1 MTKNKTK
8 RIYMDHAAAAPMDK
22 RVKKAMEPYWTENFG
37 NPNALYKE
45 GLIARSA
52 VEKARED
59 IAKILGARAKEI
71 IFTNGGTESD
81 NLAILG
87 VAHAV
92 NGGIGK
98 LTSLRTDEEGNP
110 TEAEFPNSS
119 LIFVSRP
126 HIITTKF
133 EHHAVL
139 NSCKRL
145 EKEGFEVT
153 YLDVGKEGVINPKDV
168 AKALK
173 PETILVSI
181 MYANN
186 EIGTVQPIREIA
198 KAIRDFKKKGVIG
211 VAKQNFSRFT
221 LPRNGAGSDASQ
233 NFASPRLSAAFPL
246 FHTDACQA
254 PGYLDINVERL
265 GVDLMTIN
273 GSKIYGPKGIGLLY
287 AKNGI
292 KLEPLLYGGEQE
304 RKLRPGTENVPAIV
318 GLAEALK
325 IADKDRE
332 KESARLVKLRDYFIG
347 RLIGEI
353 PKTVLNGHAAER
365 LPNNINVSILD
376 AEGESIVLYL
386 DEAGVACSTGSAC
399 TSESLEPSHVIMAI
413 GKPHAYAHGAMRFSL
428 GRSTTKKDIDYVM
441 KVLPDI
447 IKKLRMFS
455 PVNIKI

>member
-1 MTKNKTK
+1 
-8 RIYMDHAAAAPMDK
+8 
-22 RVKKAMEPYWTENFG
+22 MEPFWMENFG

-45 GLIARSA
+45 GLIARNA
-52 VEKARED
+52 VETARED
-59 IAKILGARAKEI
+59 VAKVLGARAKEI
-71 IFTNGGTESD
+71 IFTAGGTESD

-87 VAHAV
+87 V
-92 NGGIGK
+92 IGSAK
-98 LTSLRTDEEGNP
+98 QNFSSKTKSRENFVPLRTDEEGNS
-110 TEAEFPNSS
+110 TGTKILSAFGK
-119 LIFVSRP
+119 LG

-139 NSCKRL
+139 NTCKFL
-145 EKEGFEVT
+145 ETNGFEVT
-153 YLDVGKEGVINPKDV
+153 YLDVGKDGIVNPEDV
-168 AKALK
+168 KKVLK

-198 KAIRDFKKKGVIG
+198 KAIRDFKKKNRIG
-211 VAKQNFSRFT
+211 KLTSLRTDEEGNPTEAKFPNSI
-221 LPRNGAGSDASQ
+221 
-233 NFASPRLSAAFPL
+233 FPL
-246 FHTDACQA
+246 FHTDACQT
-254 PGYLDINVERL
+254 PGYLDLNVERL
-265 GVDLMTIN
+265 GVDMLTIN
-273 GSKIYGPKGIGLLY
+273 GSKIYGPKGIGMLY
-287 AKNGI
+287 VKNGI
-292 KLEPLLYGGEQE
+292 KLEPILHGGEQE

-325 IADKDRE
+325 IAEQDRE
-332 KESARLVKLRDYFIG
+332 KESSRLIRLRDYFLN
-347 RLIGEI
+347 RLLGEI
-353 PKTVLNGHAAER
+353 PKTVLNGHPTKR
-365 LPNNINVSILD
+365 LPNNVNVSILD

-399 TSESLEPSHVIMAI
+399 TSENLEPSHVILAI

-428 GRSTTKKDIDYVM
+428 GRSTTKKDVDYVM

>member
-1 MTKNKTK
+1 
-8 RIYMDHAAAAPMDK
+8 MDK
-22 RVKKAMEPYWTENFG
+22 RVKKAMELYWTENFG

-45 GLIARSA
+45 GLIARNA
-52 VEKARED
+52 VETARED

-81 NLAILG
+81 NLAIFG
-87 VAHAV
+87 VV
-92 NGGIGK
+92 KNFKNG
-98 LTSLRTDEEGNP
+98 
-110 TEAEFPNSS
+110 
-119 LIFVSRP
+119 

-139 NSCKRL
+139 NSCKHL

-153 YLDVGKEGVINPKDV
+153 YLDVSKEGVVKPEDV
-168 AKALK
+168 KRALR

-198 KAIRDFKKKGVIG
+198 KVIRDFKKKN
-211 VAKQNFSRFT
+211 KSN
-221 LPRNGAGSDASQ
+221 
-233 NFASPRLSAAFPL
+233 FPL

-304 RKLRPGTENVPAIV
+304 RKLRPGTENVPAIA

-325 IADKDRE
+325 IADQDRE
-332 KESARLVKLRDYFIG
+332 KESMRLVKLRDYFIN
-347 RLIGEI
+347 RLLGEI
-353 PKTVLNGHAAER
+353 PKTVLNGHSAER

-399 TSESLEPSHVIMAI
+399 TSESLEPSHVILAI

>member
-8 RIYMDHAAAAPMDK
+8 RIYMDHAAAPMDK

-37 NPNALYKE
+37 NPNAIYKE
-45 GLIARSA
+45 GLIARNA
-52 VEKARED
+52 VETARED

-81 NLAILG
+81 NLAIFG
-87 VAHAV
+87 VV
-92 NGGIGK
+92 KNFKSG
-98 LTSLRTDEEGNP
+98 
-110 TEAEFPNSS
+110 
-119 LIFVSRP
+119 
-126 HIITTKF
+126 HIVTTKF

-145 EKEGFEVT
+145 GKEGFEVT
-153 YLDVGKEGVINPKDV
+153 YLDVGKEGVVKPEDV
-168 AKALK
+168 KRALR

-186 EIGTVQPIREIA
+186 EIGTVQPIREVA
-198 KAIRDFKKKGVIG
+198 KVIRSFKKNGGGKLLSLRTDEEGNPTES
-211 VAKQNFSRFT
+211 KFS
-221 LPRNGAGSDASQ
+221 SSV
-233 NFASPRLSAAFPL
+233 FPY

-304 RKLRPGTENVPAIV
+304 RRLRPGTENVPAIV
-318 GLAEALK
+318 GLAESLK
-325 IADKDRE
+325 IAEQDRE
-332 KESARLVKLRDYFIG
+332 KESTRLVKLRDYFIN
-347 RLIGEI
+347 RLLGEI
-353 PKTVLNGHAAER
+353 PKTVLNGHPTQR

-386 DEAGVACSTGSAC
+386 DEAGVACSTGLAC
-399 TSESLEPSHVIMAI
+399 TSGSLEPSPVIFAI
-413 GKPHAYAHGAMRFSL
+413 GKPRAYAHGAMRFSL
-428 GRSTTKKDIDYVM
+428 GRSTTKKNIDYVM

>member
-1 MTKNKTK
+1 
-8 RIYMDHAAAAPMDK
+8 MDK

-211 VAKQNFSRFT
+211 VLRHALVLFSLTFILT
-221 LPRNGAGSDASQ
+221 L
-233 NFASPRLSAAFPL
+233 
-246 FHTDACQA
+246 
-254 PGYLDINVERL
+254 V
-265 GVDLMTIN
+265 
-273 GSKIYGPKGIGLLY
+273 K
-287 AKNGI
+287 
-292 KLEPLLYGGEQE
+292 
-304 RKLRPGTENVPAIV
+304 RPGIW
-318 GLAEALK
+318 
-325 IADKDRE
+325 I
-332 KESARLVKLRDYFIG
+332 
-347 RLIGEI
+347 
-353 PKTVLNGHAAER
+353 
-365 LPNNINVSILD
+365 
-376 AEGESIVLYL
+376 
-386 DEAGVACSTGSAC
+386 
-399 TSESLEPSHVIMAI
+399 
-413 GKPHAYAHGAMRFSL
+413 
-428 GRSTTKKDIDYVM
+428 
-441 KVLPDI
+441 
-447 IKKLRMFS
+447 
-455 PVNIKI
+455 

>member
-1 MTKNKTK
+1 MSKSVKIKIK
-8 RIYMDHAAAAPMDK
+8 RIYMDHAAATPMDK
-22 RVKKAMEPYWTENFG
+22 GVKKAMEPYWTENFG

-45 GLIARSA
+45 GLIARNA
-52 VEKARED
+52 VETARGD
-59 IAKILGARAKEI
+59 VAKVLGARAKEI

-81 NLAILG
+81 NLAIF
-87 VAHAV
+87 
-92 NGGIGK
+92 GIIG
-98 LTSLRTDEEGNP
+98 
-110 TEAEFPNSS
+110 EAKQN
-119 LIFVSRP
+119 LSRFTLP
-126 HIITTKF
+126 RSGAGSDASQDFDLPRLHIITTKF

-139 NSCKRL
+139 NACKQL

-153 YLDVGKEGVINPKDV
+153 YLDVGKDGIVNSEEVKRE
-168 AKALK
+168 LK

-198 KAIRDFKKKGVIG
+198 KVIRNFKKTLGS
-211 VAKQNFSRFT
+211 ASQNLSRFT
-221 LPRNGAGSDASQ
+221 LPRSGAGSDASQ
-233 NFASPRLSAAFPL
+233 DFDLPRPNATFPL

-254 PGYLDINVERL
+254 PGYLDLDVEKL

-287 AKNGI
+287 VKNGI
-292 KLEPLLYGGEQE
+292 KLKPILYGGEQE
-304 RKLRPGTENVPAIV
+304 KKLRPGTENVPAIV
-318 GLAEALK
+318 GLAKALK
-325 IADKDRE
+325 IADKDKD

-347 RLIGEI
+347 KLLSEI
-353 PKTVLNGHAAER
+353 PKTVLNGHPTQR
-365 LPNNINVSILD
+365 LPNNINISILD

-386 DEAGVACSTGSAC
+386 DEAGIACSTGSAC
-399 TSESLEPSHVIMAI
+399 TSESLEPSHVILAI
-413 GKPHAYAHGAMRFSL
+413 DKPHAYAHGAMRFSL
-428 GRSTTKKDIDYVM
+428 GRSTTKKEIDFVM

>member
-8 RIYMDHAAAAPMDK
+8 RIYMDHAAAAPMGK

-45 GLIARSA
+45 GLIARNA
-52 VEKARED
+52 VETARED

-81 NLAILG
+81 NLAIFG
-87 VAHAV
+87 VV
-92 NGGIGK
+92 KNFKSG
-98 LTSLRTDEEGNP
+98 
-110 TEAEFPNSS
+110 
-119 LIFVSRP
+119 

-139 NSCKRL
+139 NSCKQL
-145 EKEGFEVT
+145 EKEGFKVT
-153 YLDVGKEGVINPKDV
+153 YLDVGKEGVVNPEDV
-168 AKALK
+168 KRALR

-198 KAIRDFKKKGVIG
+198 KVIRDFKKKSE
-211 VAKQNFSRFT
+211 AKPNFSRFT

-233 NFASPRLSAAFPL
+233 NFASPRLGAVFPL

-254 PGYLDINVERL
+254 PCYLDINVERF

-325 IADKDRE
+325 IADQDRE

-347 RLIGEI
+347 RLLGEI
-353 PKTVLNGHAAER
+353 PKTVLNGHPTQR

-376 AEGESIVLYL
+376 AEGESIILYL

-399 TSESLEPSHVIMAI
+399 TSESLEPSHVILAI

-455 PVNIKI
+455 PVNISV

>member
-1 MTKNKTK
+1 
-8 RIYMDHAAAAPMDK
+8 MDK

-45 GLIARSA
+45 GLIARNA
-52 VEKARED
+52 VETARED

-81 NLAILG
+81 NLAIFG
-87 VAHAV
+87 VV
-92 NGGIGK
+92 KNFKNG
-98 LTSLRTDEEGNP
+98 
-110 TEAEFPNSS
+110 
-119 LIFVSRP
+119 

-139 NSCKRL
+139 NSCKHL

-153 YLDVGKEGVINPKDV
+153 YLDVSKEGVVKPEDV
-168 AKALK
+168 KRALR

-198 KAIRDFKKKGVIG
+198 KVIRDFKKKGE
-211 VAKQNFSRFT
+211 AKQNIY
-221 LPRNGAGSDASQ
+221 
-233 NFASPRLSAAFPL
+233 

-254 PGYLDINVERL
+254 PGYLDLNVERL

-304 RKLRPGTENVPAIV
+304 KKLRPGTENVPAIV

-332 KESARLVKLRDYFIG
+332 KESARLVKLRDYFIN
-347 RLIGEI
+347 RLLGEI
-353 PKTVLNGHAAER
+353 PKTVLNGHPTQR
-365 LPNNINVSILD
+365 LPNNVNVSILD

-399 TSESLEPSHVIMAI
+399 TSESLEPSHVILAI
-413 GKPHAYAHGAMRFSL
+413 GKPRAYAHGAMRFSL
-428 GRSTTKKDIDYVM
+428 GRSTTKKNIDYVM

>member
-45 GLIARSA
+45 GLIARNA
-52 VEKARED
+52 VETDRED

-81 NLAILG
+81 NLAIFG
-87 VAHAV
+87 VVHAMT
-92 NGGIGK
+92 GGVRK

-110 TEAEFPNSS
+110 TEAKFPNSS
-119 LIFVSRP
+119 LSSVSRP

-168 AKALK
+168 AKALR

-198 KAIRDFKKKGVIG
+198 KVIRIFKKNGGGKLLSLRTDEEGNPTES
-211 VAKQNFSRFT
+211 KFS
-221 LPRNGAGSDASQ
+221 SSV
-233 NFASPRLSAAFPL
+233 FPY

-254 PGYLDINVERL
+254 PGYLDLNVERL
-265 GVDLMTIN
+265 GVDLLTLN

-287 AKNGI
+287 VKNGI
-292 KLEPLLYGGEQE
+292 NLEPILYGGEQE

-325 IADKDRE
+325 IAEQERE
-332 KESARLVKLRDYFIG
+332 KESARLIKIRDYFIG
-347 RLIGEI
+347 RLLGEI
-353 PKTVLNGHAAER
+353 PKTVLNGHSAER

-399 TSESLEPSHVIMAI
+399 TSESLEPSHVILAI

>member
-37 NPNALYKE
+37 NPNAIYKE

-52 VEKARED
+52 VEKAREN

-87 VAHAV
+87 IA
-92 NGGIGK
+92 
-98 LTSLRTDEEGNP
+98 R
-110 TEAEFPNSS
+110 EAKQNFSRFTLPRSGAGSDASQN
-119 LIFVSRP
+119 FVLLPLLVP

-168 AKALK
+168 AKALR

-211 VAKQNFSRFT
+211 VAK
-221 LPRNGAGSDASQ
+221 Q

-332 KESARLVKLRDYFIG
+332 KESAQLVKLRDYFIS
-347 RLIGEI
+347 RLLGEI
-353 PKTVLNGHAAER
+353 SKTVLNGHPAQR

-428 GRSTTKKDIDYVM
+428 GRVTAKKDIDYVM

>member
-37 NPNALYKE
+37 NPNAIYKE
-45 GLIARSA
+45 GLIARNA
-52 VEKARED
+52 VETARED

-81 NLAILG
+81 NLAIFG
-87 VAHAV
+87 VVHAMT
-92 NGGIGK
+92 GGVRK

-110 TEAEFPNSS
+110 TEAKFPNSS
-119 LIFVSRP
+119 LISVSRP

-139 NSCKRL
+139 NSCKQL

-198 KAIRDFKKKGVIG
+198 KAIRDFKKK
-211 VAKQNFSRFT
+211 
-221 LPRNGAGSDASQ
+221 NGAV
-233 NFASPRLSAAFPL
+233 FPY

-304 RKLRPGTENVPAIV
+304 RKLRPGTENVPAII
-318 GLAEALK
+318 GLVEALK

-332 KESARLVKLRDYFIG
+332 KESARLVKLRDYFIN
-347 RLIGEI
+347 RLLREI
-353 PKTVLNGHAAER
+353 PKTVLNGHPTQR
-365 LPNNINVSILD
+365 LPNNVNVSFLGI
-376 AEGESIVLYL
+376 EGESIMLKL
-386 DEAGVACSTGSAC
+386 DRENIYVSTGSAC
-399 TSESLEPSHVIMAI
+399 HADRREPSAVLTAMGVPRDLALGAVRLSI
-413 GKPHAYAHGAMRFSL
+413 GRY
-428 GRSTTKKDIDYVM
+428 TTDEEITRASQSIAKKVTEWRTS
-441 KVLPDI
+441 VLALPL
-447 IKKLRMFS
+447 KNKL
-455 PVNIKI
+455 

>member
-45 GLIARSA
+45 GLIARNA
-52 VEKARED
+52 METARED

-81 NLAILG
+81 NLAIFG
-87 VAHAV
+87 VVHAMT
-92 NGGIGK
+92 GGVRK

-110 TEAEFPNSS
+110 TEAKFPNSS
-119 LIFVSRP
+119 LSSVSRP

-153 YLDVGKEGVINPKDV
+153 YLDVGKEGVVNPKDV

-198 KAIRDFKKKGVIG
+198 KAVRDFKKK
-211 VAKQNFSRFT
+211 
-221 LPRNGAGSDASQ
+221 NGAV
-233 NFASPRLSAAFPL
+233 FPY

-304 RKLRPGTENVPAIV
+304 RKLRPGTENVPAIA

-325 IADKDRE
+325 IADQDRE
-332 KESARLVKLRDYFIG
+332 KESTRLVKLRDYFIG
-347 RLIGEI
+347 RLLGEI
-353 PKTVLNGHAAER
+353 PKTVLNGHPIQR

-399 TSESLEPSHVIMAI
+399 TSESLEPSHVILAI

-441 KVLPDI
+441 EVLPDI

>member
-37 NPNALYKE
+37 NPNAIYKE
-45 GLIARSA
+45 GLVARSA
-52 VEKARED
+52 IETARED

-81 NLAILG
+81 NLAIFGIIGG
-87 VAHAV
+87 VRKNFSRLPAGEAGFTLPRNAV
-92 NGGIGK
+92 GSDASQN
-98 LTSLRTDEEGNP
+98 
-110 TEAEFPNSS
+110 FSS
-119 LIFVSRP
+119 PRP

-153 YLDVGKEGVINPKDV
+153 YLDVGKEGVVKSEDV
-168 AKALK
+168 KRALR

-198 KAIRDFKKKGVIG
+198 KAIRDFKKILGVE
-211 VAKQNFSRFT
+211 KQNLSRFT
-221 LPRNGAGSDASQ
+221 LPRSGVGSDATQ
-233 NFASPRLSAAFPL
+233 DFASPHFGTIFPYL
-246 FHTDACQA
+246 HTDACQA
-254 PGYLDINVERL
+254 PGYLDLNVERL
-265 GVDLMTIN
+265 GVDLLTLN

>member
-1 MTKNKTK
+1 
-8 RIYMDHAAAAPMDK
+8 MDHAAAAPMDK

-45 GLIARSA
+45 GLIARNA
-52 VEKARED
+52 VETARED

-81 NLAILG
+81 NLAIFG
-87 VAHAV
+87 VVHAMT
-92 NGGIGK
+92 GGVRK

-110 TEAEFPNSS
+110 TEAKFPNSS
-119 LIFVSRP
+119 LSSVSRP

-153 YLDVGKEGVINPKDV
+153 YLDVGKEGVVNPKDV

-211 VAKQNFSRFT
+211 VAKKNFLRFT

-304 RKLRPGTENVPAIV
+304 RKLRPGTENVPAIA

-325 IADKDRE
+325 IADQDRE
-332 KESARLVKLRDYFIG
+332 KESMRLVKLRDYFIN
-347 RLIGEI
+347 RLLGEI
-353 PKTVLNGHAAER
+353 PKTVLNGHSAER

-399 TSESLEPSHVIMAI
+399 TSESLEPSHVILAI

>member
-37 NPNALYKE
+37 NPNAIYKE
-45 GLIARSA
+45 GLIARNA
-52 VEKARED
+52 VETARED

-81 NLAILG
+81 NLAIFG
-87 VAHAV
+87 VV
-92 NGGIGK
+92 KNFKNG
-98 LTSLRTDEEGNP
+98 
-110 TEAEFPNSS
+110 
-119 LIFVSRP
+119 

-139 NSCKRL
+139 NSCKHL

-153 YLDVGKEGVINPKDV
+153 YLDVSKEGVVKPEDV
-168 AKALK
+168 KRALK

-198 KAIRDFKKKGVIG
+198 KVIRIFKKNGGGKLLSLRTDEEGNPTES
-211 VAKQNFSRFT
+211 KFS
-221 LPRNGAGSDASQ
+221 SSV
-233 NFASPRLSAAFPL
+233 FPY

-254 PGYLDINVERL
+254 PGYLDLNVERL

-318 GLAEALK
+318 GL
-325 IADKDRE
+325 
-332 KESARLVKLRDYFIG
+332 G
-347 RLIGEI
+347 
-353 PKTVLNGHAAER
+353 
-365 LPNNINVSILD
+365 
-376 AEGESIVLYL
+376 
-386 DEAGVACSTGSAC
+386 
-399 TSESLEPSHVIMAI
+399 
-413 GKPHAYAHGAMRFSL
+413 
-428 GRSTTKKDIDYVM
+428 
-441 KVLPDI
+441 
-447 IKKLRMFS
+447 
-455 PVNIKI
+455 